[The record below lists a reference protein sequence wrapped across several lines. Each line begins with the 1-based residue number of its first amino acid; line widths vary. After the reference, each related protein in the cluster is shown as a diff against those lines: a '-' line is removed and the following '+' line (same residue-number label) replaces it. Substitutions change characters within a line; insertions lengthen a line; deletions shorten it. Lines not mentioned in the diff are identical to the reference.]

1 MNKYKEF
8 KDKYAE
14 YREEIDNHYGFIL
27 TEKAKELSKE
37 LTDIIIKYDLKGKYT
52 IKIMTDYDN

>member
-14 YREEIDNHYGFIL
+14 YREEIDNYYGFIM
-27 TEKAKELSKE
+27 TEKAKQLGQELRNIE
-37 LTDIIIKYDLKGKYT
+37 LKYNLKGKYI